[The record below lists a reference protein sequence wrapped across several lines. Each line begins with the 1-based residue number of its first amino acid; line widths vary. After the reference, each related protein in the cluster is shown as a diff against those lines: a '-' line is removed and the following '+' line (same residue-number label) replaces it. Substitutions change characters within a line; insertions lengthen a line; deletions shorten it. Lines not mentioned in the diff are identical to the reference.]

1 VTTFYVRILRVPA
14 LFVILAATALSCLLA
29 HLDIARDATVMGLLS
44 QFDGTAA
51 ALLIALEGFK
61 SLRSSTQVVAAADTQ
76 RRAVQLQ
83 FAAVTTLLAFA
94 VSTTAAHYRGL
105 GSVALALNCVTIGS
119 LTWAVFRREV

>member
-1 VTTFYVRILRVPA
+1 MTSFYFRILRVPA
-14 LFVILAATALSCLLA
+14 LFVILTAVALSCLLA

-44 QFDGTAA
+44 QFDGTAS

-61 SLRSSTQVVAAADTQ
+61 ALRSSTEVAAAAGTQ
-76 RRAVQLQ
+76 RRVVQLQ
-83 FAAVTTLLAFA
+83 FVTVITLLAFV
-94 VSTTAAHYRGL
+94 VSTTAAHYKGL